1 MQLNGVL
8 EETSWEESG
17 TSVVA
22 MYPIDDF
29 SYIIFLFYHSYD
41 FANEHA
47 RLVNHYGR
55 RLPASY
61 SRALVSITSTSGWV
75 SAGVADNSDIPI
87 TVATKAS
94 IMTRPDKGI
103 V

>member
-8 EETSWEESG
+8 EETSWEESIA
-17 TSVVA
+17 SVAA

-29 SYIIFLFYHSYD
+29 SYIISL
-41 FANEHA
+41 
-47 RLVNHYGR
+47 L
-55 RLPASY
+55 LPASY
-61 SRALVSITSTSGWV
+61 SRALVSITSTGGWV

>member
-1 MQLNGVL
+1 MQLNGAL

-17 TSVVA
+17 ASVAA

-29 SYIIFLFYHSYD
+29 SYIISL
-41 FANEHA
+41 
-47 RLVNHYGR
+47 L
-55 RLPASY
+55 LPASY
-61 SRALVSITSTSGWV
+61 SRALVSITSTGGWV
-75 SAGVADNSDIPI
+75 SAGVADKSAIPI

>member
-8 EETSWEESG
+8 EETSWEESIA
-17 TSVVA
+17 SVAA

-29 SYIIFLFYHSYD
+29 SYIVLFYFPHPT
-41 FANEHA
+41 
-47 RLVNHYGR
+47 RGPWC
-55 RLPASY
+55 RLPP
-61 SRALVSITSTSGWV
+61 LVGWV
-75 SAGVADNSDIPI
+75 YAGVADKSAIPI
-87 TVATKAS
+87 TGATKAS